1 MSDKEHTLEYL
12 QKFYEEHRDWQ
23 ADVMTM
29 TLSLHD
35 LIVMVRNVALLN
47 KQPTS
52 NPHVID

>member
-23 ADVMTM
+23 ADVVTL

-35 LIVMVRNVALLN
+35 LIVKETPNRGVFRRRKTRPA
-47 KQPTS
+47 
-52 NPHVID
+52 